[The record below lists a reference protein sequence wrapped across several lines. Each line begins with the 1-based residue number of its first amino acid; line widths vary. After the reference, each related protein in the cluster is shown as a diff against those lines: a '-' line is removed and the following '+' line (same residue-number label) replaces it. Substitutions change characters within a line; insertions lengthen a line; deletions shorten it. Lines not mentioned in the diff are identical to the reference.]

1 MSSMNMNWERILLH
15 MALKHYIGKKSSNK
29 CPLRIVIHFGTIKFD
44 STLCAIKIS
53 EITRDNFQCLGR
65 EVTEMVDL

>member
-1 MSSMNMNWERILLH
+1 